1 MAYGEADT
9 TLATFDQTLNNEV
22 FKEVTGI
29 TLEQFRVLR
38 DTYNFFDETVF
49 NESVQEFL
57 RKRSELS
64 NYFDE
69 SQKEDIFDYIPAQ
82 KTNQIFTPK
91 KVVKLMLDKLEE
103 ENPDI
108 FSDPDKTFA
117 DLYVKSGLYLTEIVK
132 RLYVG
137 LEEKMPNSDERLKHI
152 LENQVYGFAPSEII
166 YNIARNFI
174 FGFDEKAKNINQ
186 FHIVH
191 LDTAPYA
198 KEELSAEFEKKCDEL
213 FKGK

>member
-1 MAYGEADT
+1 M
-9 TLATFDQTLNNEV
+9 
-22 FKEVTGI
+22 
-29 TLEQFRVLR
+29 LR

-57 RKRSELS
+57 RKRSELA

-82 KTNQIFTPK
+82 KNNQIFTPK
-91 KVVKLMLDKLEE
+91 KVVKLMIDKLEE
-103 ENPDI
+103 ENPEI
-108 FSDPDKTFA
+108 FSDPTKTFA
-117 DLYVKSGLYLTEIVK
+117 DLYMKSGLYITEIVK

-137 LEEKMPNSDERLKHI
+137 LEEKIPNPDERLKHI

-186 FHIVH
+186 SHIVH
-191 LDTAPYA
+191 LDTTPYA

-213 FKGK
+213 FRGK